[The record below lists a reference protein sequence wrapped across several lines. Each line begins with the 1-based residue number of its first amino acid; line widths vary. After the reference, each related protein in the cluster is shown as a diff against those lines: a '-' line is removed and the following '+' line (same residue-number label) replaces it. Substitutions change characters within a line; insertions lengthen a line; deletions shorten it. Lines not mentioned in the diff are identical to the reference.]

1 MMRRLKNMLYT
12 LSQIRWQRPA
22 AAKVAFPVRLN
33 WMVRRWLPSLGWPGM
48 LAIALLA
55 MLVPFYFS
63 AIHSAEGRL
72 VTAERESVSV
82 RDKIIQANQTVTAH
96 QGTVDEQL
104 AEYYRAFP
112 NELESPEWLGKMA
125 AIAEK
130 SGLQLNEGEYKT
142 SKDKVGRLMHFQ
154 ITLPVTGQYPQIRE
168 FIANVPFEMPIMAL
182 ENVQIERKTVSDVT
196 VNAKIVFGLYL
207 EQVQ

>member
-1 MMRRLKNMLYT
+1 MMRRIKHMLYVIST
-12 LSQIRWQRPA
+12 ISLQRPA
-22 AAKVAFPVRLN
+22 AAKVAFPVRFN

-48 LAIALLA
+48 LAIALLV
-55 MLVPFYFS
+55 MLIPFYFS
-63 AIHSAEGRL
+63 AIHAAEGRL
-72 VTAERESVSV
+72 VAAERESVSV
-82 RDKIIQANQTVTAH
+82 RDKIIQANQVVTAH

-104 AEYYRAFP
+104 TEYYRAFP

-130 SGLQLNEGEYKT
+130 SGLKLNEGEYKT

-154 ITLPVTGQYPQIRE
+154 ITLPVNGQYPQIRE

-182 ENVQIERKTVSDVT
+182 ENVQIERKTVSDFT
-196 VNAKIVFGLYL
+196 VDAKIVFGLYL

>member
-1 MMRRLKNMLYT
+1 MMRRVKNMLHA
-12 LSQIRWQRPA
+12 LSQIRLQKSA
-22 AAKVAFPVRLN
+22 QKIAFPVRLN
-33 WMVRRWLPSLGWPGM
+33 WMVRRWLPALGWPGM
-48 LAIALLA
+48 LAIALLV

-63 AIHSAEGRL
+63 AIHTAQARL
-72 VTAERESVSV
+72 TTAQHESVTV
-82 RDKIIQANQTVTAH
+82 REKILQANQVITAH

-125 AIAEK
+125 EIAEK
-130 SGLQLNEGEYKT
+130 AGLKLNEGEYKT

-182 ENVQIERKTVSDVT
+182 ENVQIERKTVSDAT

>member
-1 MMRRLKNMLYT
+1 MMRRMKNLLQL
-12 LSQIRWQRPA
+12 LSQMRLQRSVQ
-22 AAKVAFPVRLN
+22 KIAFPVRLN
-33 WMVRRWLPSLGWPGM
+33 WMVRRWLPALGWPGM
-48 LAIALLA
+48 LAMALLV

-63 AIHSAEGRL
+63 AIHTAQARL
-72 VTAERESVSV
+72 TTTQHESVTV
-82 RDKIIQANQTVTAH
+82 RDKILLANQVITTH

-125 AIAEK
+125 LIAEQA
-130 SGLQLNEGEYKT
+130 GLKLNEGEYKT

-154 ITLPVTGQYPQIRE
+154 ITLPVTGSYPQIRE
-168 FIANVPFEMPIMAL
+168 FIANIPVAMPIMAL
-182 ENVQIERKTVSDVT
+182 ENVQLERKTVSDAT

>member
-1 MMRRLKNMLYT
+1 MAGDTMMRRLIVKLQSKMS
-12 LSQIRWQRPA
+12 SQSQQ
-22 AAKVAFPVRLN
+22 VAFPVRLN

-48 LAIALLA
+48 LAIALLV

-63 AIHSAEGRL
+63 AIHTAQTRL
-72 VTAERESVSV
+72 TTAQHESVTV
-82 RDKIIQANQTVTAH
+82 REKILQANQVITAH

-125 AIAEK
+125 QIAEK
-130 SGLQLNEGEYKT
+130 AGLKLNEGEYKT

-154 ITLPVTGQYPQIRE
+154 ITLPVTGSYPQIRE
-168 FIANVPFEMPIMAL
+168 FIANVPVEMPIMAL
-182 ENVQIERKTVSDVT
+182 ENVQLERKTVSDAV